1 MEVVTLDG
9 QWFLRVKLTG
19 RSATAD
25 FNYDD
30 IHRRLAARLGWDS
43 MPAPASRVT
52 RTAAGFT
59 AEGVGFGHRVGLC
72 LAP

>member
-30 IHRRLAARLGWDS
+30 AHRRLAARLGWDS